1 MQVGTTTAAVLE
13 FFATE
18 PLEADEAL
26 CDVMEQIGVQ
36 LGRVLEREQAHE
48 RLSHHALHDPL
59 TGLPNRTLL
68 LDRVELALA
77 QRGHRRLAVLFVDLD
92 RFKMVN
98 DSLGHH
104 VGDKLLCQ
112 FALRLRALLRPGD
125 TVARL
130 GGDEFVVLA
139 ESVTNEQ
146 DAQGLAERIAGTLTS
161 PFDVDGQEVYVTAS
175 IGISMSGNEGDT
187 SHALLRDA
195 DAAMYRAKDDG
206 RARYELFDEA
216 LRAGVV
222 RRLEMVTT
230 CTARWSA
237 SSSSCTTSRRST
249 WRRRPSSA
257 SRRWCAGGT
266 PSAAWSRRGLHP
278 AGRGD
283 RPDHRAGQ
291 VGAAGR
297 LPQGQRWRTTF
308 PSAVALTMSVNLSGR
323 QLLQPGLV
331 AEVAAAIT
339 DSGFDPS
346 CLVLEITETVFMDDT
361 ASTLEVLQALKA
373 LGVRLAIDDFGT
385 GYSSLTYL
393 QRFPVDVLKIDKSFI
408 DGLGSDNAEES
419 AVARTIVS
427 LAKALKLETVAEGVE
442 RTAHVRELEMLECD
456 IAQGFFFAR
465 PLDVTTLELLMA
477 AGGAEFRAAAAMAGA
492 RAELVPTPT
501 PSDADGARDLR
512 ARPARRPARAARR
525 GGTVTAADRAGE
537 APALPGSAGE
547 HRLQE
552 QHGTS
557 TRAKSFYD
565 HQVLDHLNTHMRA
578 FVGRMEMVFVA
589 TSDAHGEAD
598 CSFRAGPPG
607 FVAVLDHR
615 TLAYPEYRGNGV
627 MASLGNLTE
636 NGHVG
641 LLFLDLCGDA
651 IGLHV
656 NGRASVVENDV
667 LAARRLPRAARA
679 ALEETGGRHP
689 ERWVVVD
696 VVEAYIHCSKHIPQL
711 VKRRRRSATGAPT
724 TSRRRAATTSGSAR
738 PAGTP
743 RWPPQRCSGRPTP
756 AQGADGPGAAVTT
769 G

>member
-1 MQVGTTTAAVLE
+1 MSADARGLIIGWNRGGVNIFGYEEHEVLGRPLTVLMPERYRGAHEQGMGRFLLTGDPRVIGTTVEVHAQRKDGTEFPVELSLSHWVEGERQFFTGILRDITERKRSEAALAREAGFVQLLQRVSIASNESSSGAEALEHGMALVCEQTGWPLGHLYLVDADGHGLTPSAAWAGADEDQVFQSFRDETHRTPLRRGTGLPGRVLASGRACWVNDVTVDDNFPRAAAAEAAGLHAAFAFPVQVGMTTAAVLE

-146 DAQGLAERIAGTLTS
+146 DAEGLAERIAGTLTS

-206 RARYELFDEA
+206 RARYELFDQA

-222 RRLEMVTT
+222 RRLEMVNDLHRALEREQFVLHYQPQIDLATQT
-230 CTARWSA
+230 VVGVEALVRWVH
-237 SSSSCTTSRRST
+237 
-249 WRRRPSSA
+249 PE
-257 SRRWCAGGT
+257 
-266 PSAAWSRRGLHP
+266 RGLIP
-278 AGRGD
+278 PMDFIPLAEETGLITELGRWVL
-283 RPDHRAGQ
+283 RAACQ
-291 VGAAGR
+291 QA
-297 LPQGQRWRTTF
+297 QRWRTTF

-346 CLVLEITETVFMDDT
+346 CLVLEITESVFMDDT

-442 RTAHVRELEMLECD
+442 RTAHVRELEMLKCD

-492 RAELVPTPT
+492 RAELVPVPVPT
-501 PSDADGARDLR
+501 A
-512 ARPARRPARAARR
+512 
-525 GGTVTAADRAGE
+525 TATAV
-537 APALPGSAGE
+537 PG
-547 HRLQE
+547 
-552 QHGTS
+552 
-557 TRAKSFYD
+557 
-565 HQVLDHLNTHMRA
+565 
-578 FVGRMEMVFVA
+578 
-589 TSDAHGEAD
+589 
-598 CSFRAGPPG
+598 
-607 FVAVLDHR
+607 
-615 TLAYPEYRGNGV
+615 
-627 MASLGNLTE
+627 
-636 NGHVG
+636 
-641 LLFLDLCGDA
+641 
-651 IGLHV
+651 
-656 NGRASVVENDV
+656 
-667 LAARRLPRAARA
+667 
-679 ALEETGGRHP
+679 
-689 ERWVVVD
+689 
-696 VVEAYIHCSKHIPQL
+696 
-711 VKRRRRSATGAPT
+711 
-724 TSRRRAATTSGSAR
+724 
-738 PAGTP
+738 
-743 RWPPQRCSGRPTP
+743 QR
-756 AQGADGPGAAVTT
+756 PGASALLAEVS